1 MDEVLFRGHFL
12 PHVLRGHPW
21 IVLHCCSQGLQ
32 LYAPMD
38 MFSLAYELHL
48 QVYVSLS
55 VMQMCSVNSSPRA
68 QVMPVDWMQLFLL

>member
-1 MDEVLFRGHFL
+1 MLFRGYVL
-12 PHVLRGHPW
+12 LYVLRGHPW

-38 MFSLAYELHL
+38 MFSLALELHS

-55 VMQMCSVNSSPRA
+55 VMQICSVNSSLHA
-68 QVMPVDWMQLFLL
+68 QGMPVDWMQFVLA